1 MRKKVLLFAA
11 LSLLIAFVFATAV
24 HAATTK
30 YTFNDV
36 EVETDQGTIIVEI
49 EATVKTRKNKD
60 NFVQCTYFSD
70 DYEESLGYYSE
81 HIADDDETPDTA
93 EDVRAFCVDNFE
105 NRTQ

>member
-36 EVETDQGTIIVEI
+36 KVETDQGTIIVEI
-49 EATVKTRKNKD
+49 EASVKTHKKKD
-60 NFVQCTYFSD
+60 DFSQCTYFSD
-70 DYEESLGYYSE
+70 DYQDALGYYS
-81 HIADDDETPDTA
+81 APVDAGDTA
-93 EDVRAFCVDNFE
+93 EDVLDFCRSNFDE
-105 NRTQ
+105 RTQ